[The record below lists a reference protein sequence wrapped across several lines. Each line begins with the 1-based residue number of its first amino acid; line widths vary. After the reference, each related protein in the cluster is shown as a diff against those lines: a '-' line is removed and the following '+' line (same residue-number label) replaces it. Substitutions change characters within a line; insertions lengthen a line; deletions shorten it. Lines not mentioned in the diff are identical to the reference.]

1 MYLILFYNLG
11 CFVLKSLPKIVGASG
26 STKPG
31 PDHVNNTTYFG
42 HNDIE
47 KRSTYAA
54 HRPRVEFQEAFWK
67 AVGAIEK
74 IIKRKKNL
82 PCDKTVSNQKR
93 WVESVQ

>member
-1 MYLILFYNLG
+1 M
-11 CFVLKSLPKIVGASG
+11 
-26 STKPG
+26 
-31 PDHVNNTTYFG
+31 
-42 HNDIE
+42 
-47 KRSTYAA
+47 
-54 HRPRVEFQEAFWK
+54 EFQEAFWK